1 MPYPVH
7 FLTGAGEEVRP
18 VIDPYIDPA
27 SYFGRTPPTKISF
40 VLVASGGLGLGGGG
54 GGGGVLK
61 VDDMDTNFIPINGAR
76 QLRNVILVRVGSR
89 AAVEGTTVGTQ
100 GEGCYLVT
108 FKSDNSGQDQV
119 YTAVGGG
126 AGNVIDSRT
135 TYRPGYPGGSG
146 GGGGGLR
153 PNAESEGGSGTPG
166 QGRNGGA
173 GSRFSVATNS
183 NLIYY
188 VFKSGSGGGFS
199 SAGVQGTNY
208 FLQFSPATGGQGIS
222 LAALGLPSGMV
233 TLVRGSGT
241 ELPGYGSGH
250 VASGG
255 GGVCYAPGGGSRV
268 PSYYSGGT
276 GGTGAGSARTN
287 ELSATGFGC
296 GSAFNPQTPTVFG
309 KSGGGF
315 AWIHYAGTPAAL
327 NYYYD
332 QATNRTY
339 HAFIHPLEDNSFSE
353 LLAIF

>member
-7 FLTGAGEEVRP
+7 FITGAGEEVRP

-27 SYFGRTPPTKISF
+27 SYFGRNPPAQISF
-40 VLVASGGLGLGGGG
+40 VLIASGGIGIGGGG

-61 VDDMDTNFIPINGAR
+61 VDDMNTNFIAINGAR
-76 QLRNVILVRVGSR
+76 QLRNIILVRVGSR
-89 AAVEGTTVGTQ
+89 CVAGTSIGVQ
-100 GEGCYLVT
+100 GENCYLAT
-108 FKSDNSGQDQV
+108 FKSDNSGQDQL

-126 AGNVIDSRT
+126 AGNYLGST
-135 TYRPGYPGGSG
+135 GAYLPGYPGGSG
-146 GGGGGLR
+146 GGGGGIR
-153 PNAESEGGSGTPG
+153 VNAESEGGSGTSG
-166 QGRNGGA
+166 QGRSGGA
-173 GSRFSVATNS
+173 GSRVAVALNS
-183 NLIYY
+183 NALYYIY
-188 VFKSGSGGGFS
+188 KSGSGGGFS

-208 FLQFSPATGGQGIS
+208 FLQFSPATGGEGIS

-255 GGVCYAPGGGSRV
+255 GGLCYAPGGGSRV
-268 PSYYSGGT
+268 PTYYSGGT
-276 GGTGAGSARTN
+276 GGTGAGSARSN

-296 GSAFNPQTPTVFG
+296 GSAFDARSPTVFG
-309 KSGGGF
+309 NSGGGF

-332 QATNRTY
+332 LATNRTY
-339 HAFIHPLEDNSFSE
+339 HAFIHPLTDNSYSE
-353 LLAIF
+353 MIAVF